1 MRIFKCEVSH
11 YDFTRG
17 GFMITFN
24 PLWRTLDIKG
34 ISTYR
39 LEHQYGMSK
48 SMIHKLKHNQS
59 ITLQTLNQ
67 LCAMLDC
74 NITDIIEYTK
84 DE

>member
-1 MRIFKCEVSH
+1 MILSEVV
-11 YDFTRG
+11 
-17 GFMITFN
+17 FMITFN
-24 PLWRTLDIKG
+24 PLWQTLKIKG
-34 ISTYR
+34 ITTYK

-74 NITDIIEYTK
+74 NITDIIPTLTLISFSSCFSNPF
-84 DE
+84 